1 MEVAERGLTKLCYK
15 HLFLT
20 SINKMSVKRA
30 AETCSSD
37 FAEDMM
43 FHSKF
48 GFCIMKSTCFDRDAI
63 HHLLQVLLFFKR
75 WNNNIEETM
84 KNRTSTSKE
93 HWKQFISKHTYKDL
107 VRSIRGFI
115 GLVSYIQL
123 NHSNVVIVPRTTNQD
138 DIEKYFSLQ
147 RRRIAGGEVTVQQY
161 LEGNASLATDL
172 LIKAKKNDMESSSF
186 IGSYSA
192 VVTPNYV
199 SVPLKRIK
207 SNVRS
212 KAEITKEPW
221 SNFHQND
228 NEPNLQDEEVIKFH
242 SQNDEHQLY
251 RRCLIT

>member
-1 MEVAERGLTKLCYK
+1 
-15 HLFLT
+15 
-20 SINKMSVKRA
+20 MSVKRA
-30 AETCSSD
+30 VETCSSD
-37 FAEDMM
+37 VAEDMM

-48 GFCIMKSTCFDRDAI
+48 GFNETLMTRMYLRKVAKYFRIMNSTCLDRDAI
-63 HHLLQVLLFFKR
+63 HHLLQVLLFFQR

-84 KNRTSTSKE
+84 KNRTCTLKE

-123 NHSNVVIVPRTTNQD
+123 NQSNVVILPRTTNPQD
-138 DIEKYFSLQ
+138 DVENYFSLQ

-172 LIKAKKNDMESSSF
+172 LIKAEKNDMDSSSF

-207 SNVRS
+207 SNDRS
-212 KAEITKEPW
+212 R
-221 SNFHQND
+221 
-228 NEPNLQDEEVIKFH
+228 NLG
-242 SQNDEHQLY
+242 
-251 RRCLIT
+251 LISLKMTMTLTCKMKK